1 MKKVSKRP
9 EVYNTGTIVK
19 RFDRIYDLHQLA
31 SNSRL
36 RSEILSIIISNWR
49 NTVILAFHR
58 VRIRWITG
66 FLLIDWKLTR
76 VEKKKSTE
84 EKKFAPVTKFFC
96 CHAYSTA
103 LIRHILTAS
112 EPRRKKSR

>member
-1 MKKVSKRP
+1 MKKVSQRP
-9 EVYNTGTIVK
+9 EVYDTGTTTK

-58 VRIRWITG
+58 VRIRWIIG
-66 FLLIDWKLTR
+66 FLLVDRKLTR
-76 VEKKKSTE
+76 GEKKE
-84 EKKFAPVTKFFC
+84 EHC
-96 CHAYSTA
+96 
-103 LIRHILTAS
+103 
-112 EPRRKKSR
+112 RKKVCTCYEVFLLSRVFDCFD